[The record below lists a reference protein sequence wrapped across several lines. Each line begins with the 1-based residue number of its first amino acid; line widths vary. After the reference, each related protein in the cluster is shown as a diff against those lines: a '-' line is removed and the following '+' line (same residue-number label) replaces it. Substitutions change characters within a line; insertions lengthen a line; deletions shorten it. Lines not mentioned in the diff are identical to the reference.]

1 MTNTPNLLPETPLER
16 AYGLRVKCFQT
27 GINGQYDSL
36 MFRDGRD
43 SWLCMKDAPHL
54 GEWR

>member
-43 SWLCMKDAPHL
+43 SWLCMKDAPKLHA
-54 GEWR
+54 WR